1 VLFGVVNSPVARA
14 SDESAIRQMVTDAVR
29 RLNQGDLTAIDEF
42 WDEDADY
49 VGIDGQ
55 FIHGRQ
61 AMRGLFAQLLKTGAG
76 TEAAT
81 IEQVR
86 FLASDLAIVDG
97 SWTISGAKDA
107 AGKAL
112 PLIRGRVAKS
122 CGRSVADGTLSQ
134 RERWSSGCLSN
145 CC

>member
-61 AMRGLFAQLLKTGAG
+61 AMRGCSPSYSRQ
-76 TEAAT
+76 EP
-81 IEQVR
+81 EQKPLPLNKFVSSPPTW
-86 FLASDLAIVDG
+86 L
-97 SWTISGAKDA
+97 SWT
-107 AGKAL
+107 AL
-112 PLIRGRVAKS
+112 GQFPAQKMRLER
-122 CGRSVADGTLSQ
+122 RS
-134 RERWSSGCLSN
+134 R
-145 CC
+145 